1 VHARH
6 CLPAR
11 REVRYALPCTQGD
24 MSMSADIQAHV
35 RRFLAEARR
44 MRSSCLRTYSPSF
57 WASLLA
63 AALCVCMAALVMAA
77 EAPATKH
84 PLEPLRK
91 EEITTTVEVL
101 KASGKVS
108 DGSRFPIIVL
118 HDPPKD
124 EGLHFTRG

>member
-1 VHARH
+1 
-6 CLPAR
+6 
-11 REVRYALPCTQGD
+11 
-24 MSMSADIQAHV
+24 
-35 RRFLAEARR
+35 
-44 MRSSCLRTYSPSF
+44 
-57 WASLLA
+57 
-63 AALCVCMAALVMAA
+63 MAALVMAA

-118 HDPPKD
+118 HEPPKD
-124 EGLHFTRG
+124 EVLHFTPGSPMRREAFAMVYERANNTTFEAVIDLNNTNLANTSLPSVGR